1 MPELPEVETVCRGLR
16 AALVGCRLVR
26 VTVRRPDLRFAF
38 PKRFAERLQGRRVVA
53 IGRRAKYILAEL
65 DDGAIWMTHLGMAG
79 RMVLGSGS
87 LNEVGLHEHVTI
99 ETDDGQHVRYIDARR
114 FGFMDLFPK
123 AGLDA
128 HPRLAG
134 LGLEPVGADVAPLT
148 GPVLAG
154 LFAGRLAPLKAALL
168 DQRLIAGLGNIY
180 ACEALFRARLS
191 PTRIAGT
198 VTGARAARLAEAI
211 RSVLEDAIAAG
222 GSSLRDYV
230 QTSGELGYFQHSWAV
245 YGREGEACPACN
257 CDRRVTGGINRL
269 VQSGRST
276 FFCVKRQR

>member
-16 AALVGCRLVR
+16 TALVGRRLER

-38 PKRFAERLQGRRVVA
+38 PERFAERLQGRRVVS

-65 DDGAIWMTHLGMAG
+65 DDGALWMTHLGMAG

-154 LFAGRLAPLKAALL
+154 LFAGKLAPLKTALL

-211 RSVLEDAIAAG
+211 RSVLDDAIAAG

-245 YGREGEACPACN
+245 YGREACPACN
-257 CDRRVTGGINRL
+257 CDRRVTGGVNRL

>member
-16 AALVGCRLVR
+16 AALVGRRLVR

>member
-16 AALVGCRLVR
+16 AALVGRRLAR
-26 VTVRRPDLRFAF
+26 VTVRRPDLRFPF
-38 PKRFAERLQGRRVVA
+38 PDRFAERLQGRRVEA

-65 DDGAIWMTHLGMAG
+65 DDGAVWMTHLGMAG
-79 RMVLGSGS
+79 RMVLGTGS
-87 LNEVGLHEHVTI
+87 PNAVGLHEHVTI
-99 ETDDGQHVRYIDARR
+99 ETDDGQQVRYIDARR
-114 FGFMDLFPK
+114 FGFMDLVAK
-123 AGLDA
+123 AALDA

-134 LGLEPVGADVAPLT
+134 LGLEPVGGEAAPLT
-148 GPVLAG
+148 GPVLAR
-154 LFAGRLAPLKAALL
+154 LFAGKLAPLKAALL

-180 ACEALFRARLS
+180 ACEALFRAGLA
-191 PTRIAGT
+191 PTRMAGT
-198 VTGARAARLAEAI
+198 VTGAKAARLAEAI

-230 QTSGELGYFQHSWAV
+230 QASGELGYFQHRWAV
-245 YGREGEACPACN
+245 YGKEGQPCPSCN
-257 CDRRVTGGINRL
+257 CNLAATGGINRL

>member
-16 AALVGCRLVR
+16 TALVGRRLER

-38 PKRFAERLQGRRVVA
+38 PERFAERLQGRRVVS

-65 DDGAIWMTHLGMAG
+65 DDGALWMTHLGMAG

-154 LFAGRLAPLKAALL
+154 LFAGKLAPLKTALL

-211 RSVLEDAIAAG
+211 RSVLDDAIAAG
-222 GSSLRDYV
+222 
-230 QTSGELGYFQHSWAV
+230 
-245 YGREGEACPACN
+245 
-257 CDRRVTGGINRL
+257 
-269 VQSGRST
+269 
-276 FFCVKRQR
+276 QR

>member
-16 AALVGCRLVR
+16 AALVGRRLVR

-38 PKRFAERLQGRRVVA
+38 PERFAERLQGRRVVT

>member
-16 AALVGCRLVR
+16 AALVGRRLAR

-38 PKRFAERLQGRRVVA
+38 PERFAERLQGRRVVS

-65 DDGAIWMTHLGMAG
+65 DNGAIWMTHLGMAG

-123 AGLDA
+123 TGLDA

-191 PTRIAGT
+191 PTRMAGT